1 MYLQLNNVQCQATL
15 LNYGKLQKLN
25 ISSFF
30 LILTGIMFIY
40 SLLDLFFFFSLRV
53 NSFSVHRTSQRL
65 ILLISVHCALAFSSG
80 FIVPRFQNEE
90 KKCDFFYLNLRTY
103 FIDHRSKSLY
113 TISNNKCGLSSI
125 ININTYRSMSFMSLN
140 PCSCIMCVFDISLFN
155 FL

>member
-30 LILTGIMFIY
+30 FNTNWHNVYLLIVGSF
-40 SLLDLFFFFSLRV
+40 FFFFSFRV

-125 ININTYRSMSFMSLN
+125 ININTYRSMSLN